1 MIPES
6 AAGIRTN
13 QAPIKPPFRPL
24 FGPYLGHIWAKIRLK
39 YPVLRPKVEPRH
51 GFTIP
56 LLIQRFAVLDSGSIE
71 QNIGAQELRLPQA
84 RDAI

>member
-6 AAGIRTN
+6 AAHLGPVR
-13 QAPIKPPFRPL
+13 PPFSGPSWAL
-24 FGPYLGHIWAKIRLK
+24 FGPKWGLISAQFRLK
-39 YPVLRPKVEPRH
+39 YPVLRPNVEPRH
-51 GFTIP
+51 GFAIP
-56 LLIQRFAVLDSGSIE
+56 LLIQRFAVLDSGSNE